1 MKLTQKL
8 TLTFLLVGMIPALL
22 IGGIAFTLA
31 SNGLSQQA
39 FQQLEAVRGIKKAQ
53 LEAFFFERE
62 GDMTILTETVALFT
76 ATNNDLNTALAP
88 LTRPAQGESKNFFN
102 KYVSSY
108 GYYDVFLISPAGDV
122 FFTEAKEADY
132 GTNLITGPYRDSG
145 LARVFRNAS
154 DSRGFVL
161 EDFAPYAPSD
171 GEPAAFIAKP
181 LYQDGQLTA
190 VVALQLSID
199 AINNFMQVRD
209 GMGETGESYLV
220 GKDKRMRSDSFL
232 DPRGHSVMASFAGSI
247 ADNGVDTAAS
257 RAALQGDT
265 DVNIITDYNG
275 HPVLS
280 AYAPVAVGG
289 HNWALIAEIDAA
301 EAFAIIEELKI
312 DIVLILLVT
321 IALIIITALKVARSV
336 TLPLG
341 GEPKEMRQIAEQIA
355 AGDLTRQ
362 FENSE
367 QQASV
372 YSAMRQMTHTLQAMI
387 SKIVEASNEIATT
400 SEETS
405 VVTQQSNGIVQQ
417 QQKESTQVA
426 AATAQMTT
434 SVQEVA
440 SSAAIASDA
449 AEAASQEAQLARD
462 VTDKTNQIINSL
474 NQDIS
479 QAAQSIQALETQS
492 AQIGSVMDV
501 IRGIAEQTNL
511 LALNAAI
518 EAARAGEQGRGFAV
532 VADEVRSLAQKT
544 QESTTDIEAMI
555 SQLQNGTRQAVSIMQ
570 TSQEKTRETLEMAGS
585 AGNAITNISGSI
597 TEIRDMNL
605 QIASAAE
612 QQSAVSEEINMSITN
627 INELSQQT
635 AGGAKQTADAT
646 LMLAQLAERLNG
658 LVLNF
663 RLK

>member
-8 TLTFLLVGMIPALL
+8 TLIFLLVGMIPALL

-39 FQQLEAVRGIKKAQ
+39 FHQLEAVRGIKKAQ
-53 LEAFFFERE
+53 LEAFFSERE
-62 GDMTILTETVALFT
+62 GDITVLTETVALFT
-76 ATNNDLNTALAP
+76 DSQPGLEDALTP
-88 LTRPAQGESKNFFN
+88 LTRPRPGESQNFFS

-108 GYYDVFLISPAGDV
+108 GYYDVFLISPAGEV
-122 FFTEAKEADY
+122 FFTEAGEADF
-132 GTNLITGPYRDSG
+132 GTNLLTGPYRDSG
-145 LARVFRNAS
+145 LARAFRNAS

-161 EDFAPYAPSD
+161 EDFAPYAPSNN
-171 GEPAAFIAKP
+171 EPAAFIANP
-181 LYQDGQLTA
+181 LYQNGRLTA
-190 VVALQLSID
+190 VVALQLSIN
-199 AINNFMQVRD
+199 AINTFMQVRD

-220 GKDKRMRSDSFL
+220 GDDKRMRSDSFL
-232 DPRGHSVMASFAGSI
+232 DPRGHSVKASFAGNI
-247 ADNGVDTAAS
+247 ADNGVDTAATTE
-257 RAALQGDT
+257 AIKGNTGT
-265 DVNIITDYNG
+265 DIINDYNG
-275 HPVLS
+275 NPVLS
-280 AYAPVAVGG
+280 AYTPVSVGG
-289 HNWALIAEIDAA
+289 HNWALIAEIDEA
-301 EAFAIIEELKI
+301 EAFAIITELKI
-312 DIVLILLVT
+312 DIVLILLVAIT
-321 IALIIITALKVARSV
+321 LIIIVALKVARSV

-362 FENSE
+362 FNNSE

-405 VVTQQSNGIVQQ
+405 VVTQQSNGVVQQ
-417 QQKESTQVA
+417 QQKESAQVA

-440 SSAAIASDA
+440 SSAASASDA
-449 AEAASQEAQLARD
+449 AEAASQEALLAKD
-462 VTDKTNQIINSL
+462 VTEKTNQIISSL

-544 QESTTDIEAMI
+544 QESTSDIEAMI

-570 TSQEKTRETLEMAGS
+570 SSRDKTRETLEMAGNTGS
-585 AGNAITNISGSI
+585 AISNISSSI
-597 TEIRDMNL
+597 TEIRDMNI

-612 QQSAVSEEINMSITN
+612 EQSAVSEEINQSIAN
-627 INELSQQT
+627 ISELSQQT